1 MKIAAYAFLISI
13 AGAPY
18 HWARA
23 ENLSDNALA
32 HACNDVVAVGR
43 VKNGEQTPV
52 ENTEGILGHS
62 LVAATIKV
70 RKVLVG
76 HNLPKVIPV
85 LYFAH
90 VPMREDRDFMFVLGK
105 NGAGAWEIK
114 TGQLMST
121 RPHLKPSCD

>member
-1 MKIAAYAFLISI
+1 MKIAAYALIISI
-13 AGAPY
+13 AGAAYQPT
-18 HWARA
+18 RA
-23 ENLSDNALA
+23 ENLSDNALP
-32 HACNDVVAVGR
+32 HACSDVVVIGR

-52 ENTEGILGHS
+52 ENAEDILGHS
-62 LVAATIKV
+62 WVAATMKV
-70 RKVLVG
+70 RKVVVG
-76 HNLPKVIPV
+76 QNLPQVIPF

-105 NGAGAWEIK
+105 NEAGAWEIK

>member
-1 MKIAAYAFLISI
+1 MKIAAYALLISI

-18 HWARA
+18 QPARA

-32 HACNDVVAVGR
+32 HACNDVVVVGR

-52 ENTEGILGHS
+52 ENTEDILGHS
-62 LVAATIKV
+62 WVTATMKV
-70 RKVLVG
+70 SKVVVG
-76 HNLPKVIPV
+76 QNLPKVIPV

-90 VPMREDRDFMFVLGK
+90 VLMREDRDFMFVLGK
-105 NGAGAWEIK
+105 NEAGAWEIK